1 MDGCEGMTAGAY
13 LADYNLNSG
22 FLCQGRALT
31 FRQLQYKFY
40 ISVLGFEK
48 CSGVNVFMAR
58 KVHFLI
64 KMLIVGFLGLKIRQI
79 VIFSCSGVEK
89 LCFGG

>member
-1 MDGCEGMTAGAY
+1 MYFYRLVAGAY
-13 LADYNLNSG
+13 LADYNLNNG

-31 FRQLQYKFY
+31 FRQLQNKFY

-48 CSGVNVFMAR
+48 CSGVNVFMAK
-58 KVHFLI
+58 KVNFLI

-79 VIFSCSGVEK
+79 VIFSCFGVEK
-89 LCFGG
+89 LCSGG